1 MYGDDGND
9 GGDWWCMVTMVYDY
23 GDGGGNDGDG
33 VWWVMIMMGDDGD
46 DGVWLW

>member
-1 MYGDDGND
+1 M
-9 GGDWWCMVTMVYDY
+9 MVTMVYGY

-46 DGVWLW
+46 DGGVEFWLWW